1 MKVQPLRQKL
11 REATADAIVVA
22 AEKVIGQDGP
32 AASLQT
38 IAEQA
43 GVAVGTIYNYFTDRE
58 GLLAEVFARRRGEL
72 YEAIDRAARALAQQP
87 FEAQLAGFVQT
98 VFEHFDARRDF
109 LRIALESE
117 KMKPAIEKGA
127 DGRKR
132 PAMQQLM
139 DRADRI
145 IRIGLREKRLREE
158 GADLF
163 AVVLVSIIKGVL
175 VERAAQEQPLAPQ
188 TERVLQLFLHG
199 VAR

>member
-11 REATADAIVVA
+11 REATADAIVEA
-22 AEKVIGQDGP
+22 AEKVMGSEGP

-38 IAEQA
+38 IAERA
-43 GVAVGTIYNYFTDRE
+43 GVAVGTIYNYFSDRDR
-58 GLLAEVFARRRGEL
+58 LIAEVFARRRVEL
-72 YEAIDRAARALAQQP
+72 FDAIDGAAKTLAQQP

-98 VFEHFDARRDF
+98 VFEYFDARRDF

-117 KMKPAIEKGA
+117 TARAAIEKGA

-163 AVVLVSIIKGVL
+163 AIVLVSVLKGVL
-175 VERAAQEQPLAPQ
+175 IERTAQDRPLGPE
-188 TERVLQLFLHG
+188 TDRVVQLFLRG
-199 VAR
+199 AIR